1 MRFSRA
7 NNFFKTVD
15 LLALLLRLACII
27 MATCVSCEQCF
38 LIDVRLYTQWIV
50 AVFIAL
56 AFALNKIL
64 KSYTLEILCYV
75 TLMF

>member
-1 MRFSRA
+1 M
-7 NNFFKTVD
+7 FFN
-15 LLALLLRLACII
+15 RRSII
-27 MATCVSCEQCF
+27 YAMDF
-38 LIDVRLYTQWIV
+38 